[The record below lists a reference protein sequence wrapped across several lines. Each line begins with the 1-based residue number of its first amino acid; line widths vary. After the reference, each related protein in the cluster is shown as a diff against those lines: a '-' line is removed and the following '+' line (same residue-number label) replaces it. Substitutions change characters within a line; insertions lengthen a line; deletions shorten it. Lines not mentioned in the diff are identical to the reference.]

1 MSWIKEQFTE
11 ADLQRMLTR
20 LAAHVKAFQGLT
32 PAEISEVLSKSE
44 KCSFPADAYIVK
56 EGNIGSHMYII
67 LGGEARVFK
76 DSRDGPL
83 VLARL
88 IAADSFGEMA
98 LADNEARSAS
108 VKADSDC
115 VLVRINDKVIN
126 SRPEIGLKV
135 YRNIAK
141 LLSSRLR
148 EADELLAWRL

>member
-11 ADLQRMLTR
+11 ADLQRMLVR
-20 LAAHVKAFQGLT
+20 LAEHVKAFHGLT
-32 PAEISEVLSKSE
+32 PAEISEVLGKSE
-44 KCSFPADAYIVK
+44 KCSFPSGSYIVK

-67 LGGEARVFK
+67 LSGEARVFK
-76 DSRDGPL
+76 DSRDSPL

-88 IAADSFGEMA
+88 VAADSFGEMA

-141 LLSSRLR
+141 LLSARLR

>member
-1 MSWIKEQFTE
+1 MSWIKEQFT
-11 ADLQRMLTR
+11 ATDLQRMLVK
-20 LAAHVKAFQGLT
+20 LSEHVKAFQGLT
-32 PAEISEVLSKSE
+32 PGEISDVLGYSE
-44 KCSFPADAYIVK
+44 KCSFPPGSHIVK
-56 EGNIGSHMYII
+56 EGNIGSQMYII
-67 LGGEARVFK
+67 LSGEARVFK

-83 VLARL
+83 ALARL
-88 IAADSFGEMA
+88 VAADSFGEMA

-108 VKADSDC
+108 VITDSEC

-141 LLSSRLR
+141 LLSARLR